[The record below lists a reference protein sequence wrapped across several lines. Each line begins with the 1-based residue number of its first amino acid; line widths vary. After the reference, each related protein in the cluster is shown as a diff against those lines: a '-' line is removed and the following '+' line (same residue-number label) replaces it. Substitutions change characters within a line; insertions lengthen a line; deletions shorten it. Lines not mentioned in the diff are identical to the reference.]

1 MERKPSSLGVIAV
14 SPVSHGGFSKVKPSF
29 PRYHEGAT
37 ASVPSGP
44 RSQVLVSEGTD
55 LAVEPR
61 QTKNEKRQEAREK
74 ARQLREQQARQSKQR
89 KVLIQSSVAVGVV
102 AVIALV
108 AYFIT
113 ASVPEEVSGPRNM
126 QSDGIKIAQNFE
138 AVRTPALEPGATP
151 VVSEANAEGI
161 AAIDVFVD
169 YSCPHCGDFEEVYS
183 DQFRAWLEQG
193 TVTVEYHPLS
203 FLDPQTA
210 GQRYSTRAANVA
222 ACVADIEPDSFFEVN
237 EALLLNQ
244 PARSGKVSYSDADL
258 VGFVEAAGVSNVS
271 EVESCIKDES
281 FAGWVEEATLRA
293 MGTGPLPVRDSEISV
308 VQGTPTVL
316 VNGKSYQGA
325 SPADLAAFVASI
337 VDVNGAE

>member
-1 MERKPSSLGVIAV
+1 
-14 SPVSHGGFSKVKPSF
+14 
-29 PRYHEGAT
+29 
-37 ASVPSGP
+37 
-44 RSQVLVSEGTD
+44 
-55 LAVEPR
+55 VEPR

-89 KVLIQSSVAVGVV
+89 KVLVQSSVAVAVV

-113 ASVPEEVSGPRNM
+113 SSVPEEVSGPRNM
-126 QSDGIKIAQNFE
+126 QSDGLKIGQNFE
-138 AVRTPALEPGATP
+138 AVRTPGLEPGATP

-203 FLDPQTA
+203 VLDPQTA

-258 VGFVEAAGVSNVS
+258 LGFVESAGVSNLS
-271 EVESCIKDES
+271 EVESCIKDER

-293 MGTGPLPVRDSEISV
+293 MGTGPVPVRDSEISA

>member
-14 SPVSHGGFSKVKPSF
+14 APVSHGAFSEGKPSF

-37 ASVPSGP
+37 ASAPSGP

-89 KVLIQSSVAVGVV
+89 KVLIQSSVAVAVV

-183 DQFRAWLEQG
+183 EQFRAWLEQG

-258 VGFVEAAGVSNVS
+258 VGFVEAAGVSNVA
-271 EVESCIKDES
+271 EVESCIKDER

-293 MGTGPLPVRDSEISV
+293 MGTGPVPVRDSEISV

>member
-14 SPVSHGGFSKVKPSF
+14 SPVSHGAFSEGKSSF
-29 PRYHEGAT
+29 SRYHEGAT

-44 RSQVLVSEGTD
+44 RSPVLVSEGTD

-183 DQFRAWLEQG
+183 EQFRAWLEQG

-258 VGFVEAAGVSNVS
+258 VGFVEAAGVSNVA
-271 EVESCIKDES
+271 EVESCIKDER

-293 MGTGPLPVRDSEISV
+293 MGTGPVPVRDSEISV